1 VAASAKVTTEIKGSG
16 TIQRVA
22 GPVVT
27 AIGLK
32 PRMYDVVL
40 VGTEQLMGE
49 VIQILGEKTVV
60 QVYEETSGIRP
71 GEPVADTGKPF
82 TVELGPGL
90 LGNIYDGVQR
100 PLPVLQGV
108 MGDFILRGVRAPGL
122 SRDKQWAFKP
132 AVEEG
137 APARGGQVLGTVQEA
152 KNVEHRVLVPP
163 GT

>member
-1 VAASAKVTTEIKGSG
+1 VTTELKGSG

-32 PRMYDVVL
+32 PRMYDVML

-71 GEPVADTGKPF
+71 GEPVAYTGKPI
-82 TVELGPGL
+82 TVELGLGL
-90 LGNIYDGVQR
+90 LGNIYDGCQR
-100 PLPVLQGV
+100 PLPELQAALGHFVL
-108 MGDFILRGVRAPGL
+108 
-122 SRDKQWAFKP
+122 
-132 AVEEG
+132 
-137 APARGGQVLGTVQEA
+137 
-152 KNVEHRVLVPP
+152 
-163 GT
+163 

>member
-1 VAASAKVTTEIKGSG
+1 
-16 TIQRVA
+16 
-22 GPVVT
+22 
-27 AIGLK
+27 
-32 PRMYDVVL
+32 MYDVVL

-71 GEPVADTGKPF
+71 GEPVADTGKPL

-122 SRDKQWAFKP
+122 SRDRQWDFKA

-137 APARGGQVLGTVQEA
+137 QGVRGGQVLGNVQEE
-152 KNVEHRVLVPP
+152 KNVGQRDLVTPDAD
-163 GT
+163 GKNAT